1 MMQTRALGKTNI
13 EVSVIGFGGIPIQ
26 RCNQWEVDEIIE
38 SLIAE
43 NINFIDT
50 ARAYTTSEEMI
61 GEALKTSGHD
71 HFYLATKTPKLD
83 YDGVMADVQASLAAL
98 QTDFIDLYQFHNLR
112 TMTAYDQVMGQ
123 KSGYQALLDCRD
135 KGLVKHIGISSH
147 SYEVLERVLEEGMF
161 ETIQFPYN
169 YVENKGASLFKRAKE
184 LEIGVIA
191 MKPLAGGA
199 FMNANYA
206 LRWGLENNDISCFIP
221 GMDSVKQVLE
231 NATVGNNFIPLNEKE
246 RKSFEADA
254 KTLGQ
259 TFCRRCGYCA
269 PCPQG
274 IDIPMQFI
282 VEGYYRRYDLEEW
295 ALERYRSFAS
305 NASDCI
311 ECGECEPRCPYH
323 LPIRK
328 MLKETRKLFDPLMA
342 MDD

>member
-1 MMQTRALGKTNI
+1 MQTRILGKTNI

-26 RCNQWEVDEIIE
+26 RCNQWQVDEIIE
-38 SLIAE
+38 NLIAE
-43 NINFIDT
+43 NVNFIDT

-61 GEALKTSGHD
+61 GEALKTWGHD

-83 YDGVMADVQASLAAL
+83 YHGVMEDVHLSLAAL
-98 QTDFIDLYQFHNLR
+98 QTDSIDLYQFHNLR
-112 TMTAYDQVMGQ
+112 TMAAYDQVMGE
-123 KSGYQALLDCRD
+123 KGGYQALVDCRD
-135 KGLVKHIGISSH
+135 EGLIKHIGITSH
-147 SYEVLERVLEEGMF
+147 SYEVLERALDEGKF

-184 LEIGVIA
+184 LGIGVIV

-199 FMNANYA
+199 FMSSNYS
-206 LRWGLENNDISCFIP
+206 LRWGVENEDLTCLIP

-231 NATVGNNFIPLNEKE
+231 NAAVGNNFIPLNEKE
-246 RKSFEADA
+246 RQAFEADA

-323 LPIRK
+323 LPIRE
-328 MLKETRKLFDPLMA
+328 MLKETRALFDPLMK
-342 MDD
+342 MDN